1 MKNAE
6 ESDMKIAVIDDRSI
20 RDKIYEIRGMKVML
34 DFDLAEIYGY
44 TTSAFNQQVKR
55 NEERFPSDFRFQLT
69 QEEIEILSRSQN
81 VILNTGS
88 GRGSNLKYLPWAF
101 TESGIYMLMSV
112 LRGDLAIQQSI
123 ALIRIFRAMKDYI
136 VETQDLVSQR
146 DLLRLSLQT
155 NENTE
160 AIRRLQS
167 WLGDQQKIV
176 AEQQKLLLEHDDMLA
191 EALTEIGE
199 TLKKSDISPVLLQ
212 FDVPEDQ
219 KEFLLREGHPAKA
232 DVAYMNIYSKAKK
245 SVYIVDNYISIKTLR
260 LLQDVKPG
268 VTVTIFSDNLRHQL
282 HASDYTDFQVEFPS
296 IPVTFITTG
305 GIMHDRFIILD
316 YDEPDERIYHSG
328 ASSKDAAIRLT
339 TAITELTSSDMKS
352 HLHTLIDQMK
362 NNPVLLLR

>member
-1 MKNAE
+1 MKNTEANNIE
-6 ESDMKIAVIDDRSI
+6 IAVIDDRSI

-69 QEEIEILSRSQN
+69 QEEIEVLSRSQN
-81 VILNTGS
+81 VILNTGN

-176 AEQQKLLLEHDDMLA
+176 AEH
-191 EALTEIGE
+191 
-199 TLKKSDISPVLLQ
+199 
-212 FDVPEDQ
+212 
-219 KEFLLREGHPAKA
+219 
-232 DVAYMNIYSKAKK
+232 
-245 SVYIVDNYISIKTLR
+245 
-260 LLQDVKPG
+260 
-268 VTVTIFSDNLRHQL
+268 
-282 HASDYTDFQVEFPS
+282 
-296 IPVTFITTG
+296 
-305 GIMHDRFIILD
+305 
-316 YDEPDERIYHSG
+316 
-328 ASSKDAAIRLT
+328 
-339 TAITELTSSDMKS
+339 MKS

>member
-1 MKNAE
+1 MKKTGRLGIMKNTEANNLG
-6 ESDMKIAVIDDRSI
+6 IAVIDDRSI

-55 NEERFPSDFRFQLT
+55 NEERFPLDFRFQLT

-81 VILNTGS
+81 VILNIGS

-160 AIRRLQS
+160 AIRRLQA

-176 AEQQKLLLEHDDMLA
+176 AEHK
-191 EALTEIGE
+191 
-199 TLKKSDISPVLLQ
+199 
-212 FDVPEDQ
+212 
-219 KEFLLREGHPAKA
+219 
-232 DVAYMNIYSKAKK
+232 
-245 SVYIVDNYISIKTLR
+245 
-260 LLQDVKPG
+260 
-268 VTVTIFSDNLRHQL
+268 
-282 HASDYTDFQVEFPS
+282 
-296 IPVTFITTG
+296 
-305 GIMHDRFIILD
+305 
-316 YDEPDERIYHSG
+316 
-328 ASSKDAAIRLT
+328 
-339 TAITELTSSDMKS
+339 KS